1 MTEIL
6 FEEKSMSEINSKGKV
21 YLVGAGCGGAE
32 LLTLKALSL
41 IKSCQVLVYDSLVD
55 EEVLTYCNKDCEKI
69 YVGKRF
75 GRPSPLQK
83 EINRII
89 IEKAKECKTVVR
101 LKGGDPFVFGRGGEE
116 AEALKEENI
125 PYEVVPGISSCIAV
139 PQSAGIPVT
148 HRDTSRSFHVVTAR
162 KSDGNPLD
170 RKVLEGFAVSGGTLV
185 VLMGLNLIG
194 YIAETLMSCGLSG
207 DTKTAVISNGCRE
220 NQRVLKTTL
229 KEAENKVLAENMTS
243 PAVIVIG
250 ETVGCDFSGEKDDSE
265 NKRILITG
273 TASHTE
279 KLSNELKFFGLQ
291 AKKLNLSK
299 IFISDCEQE
308 FAKGIEKV
316 QNGCYTIFTSPN
328 GVDVFFNLLREYGL
342 DIRRL
347 LGTKIAAVGSGT
359 CEKLKKYGIIPDV
372 IPQKYTVE
380 ELAKAIVKDALEKGV
395 KDKKA
400 VAFRSAGGS
409 KALGEILLENG
420 FDFSDINTY
429 HVGADK
435 EAVKDFEICSKGK
448 KFDCITFSSGSGVRI
463 FFEEI
468 ERPQEY
474 FSPNTRI
481 CCIGDETKKQIE
493 KYSYMTGNAQ
503 IITAK
508 KFSCKG
514 LAKTAADSLKL

>member
-1 MTEIL
+1 
-6 FEEKSMSEINSKGKV
+6 MSEINSKGKV

-32 LLTLKALSL
+32 LLTLKALDC
-41 IKSCQVLVYDSLVD
+41 IKNCDVIVYDSLVD
-55 EEVLTYCNKDCEKI
+55 EEVLTYCQKDCEKI

-75 GRPSPLQK
+75 GVPSPLQK

-89 IEKAKECKTVVR
+89 LDKAMENKTVVR

-116 AEALKEENI
+116 AEALKEEDI

-229 KEAENKVLAENMTS
+229 KEAENKVKEKNMTS

-250 ETVGCDFSGEKDDSE
+250 ETVGCDFSGVKDE
-265 NKRILITG
+265 RKNKRILITG

-279 KLSNELKFFGLQ
+279 KLSNELKIFGLQ

-299 IFISDCEQE
+299 IFISDCEQD

-359 CEKLKKYGIIPDV
+359 CEKLKKYGIIADV
-372 IPQKYTVE
+372 IPKKYTVD
-380 ELAKAIVKDALEKGV
+380 ELAKAIAEDALKNGV
-395 KDKKA
+395 ANKTA

-409 KALGEILLENG
+409 KSLGEILLENG

-429 HVGADK
+429 YVGADRD
-435 EAVKDFEICSKGK
+435 AVESFEKSSEEKN
-448 KFDCITFSSGSGVRI
+448 FDCITFSSGSGVRI
-463 FFEEI
+463 FFEELQN
-468 ERPQEY
+468 PQDY
-474 FSPNTRI
+474 FSHGI
-481 CCIGDETKKQIE
+481 KVLCIGEETKKQIE
-493 KYSYMTGNAQ
+493 KYSCLTGNAE
-503 IITAK
+503 IITAE